1 MKKFLKSTPI
11 IVLGIVLCLLCACS
25 PAVET
30 PPDSKKET
38 YSVNFIVNGETYK
51 TATSDQSGKVTLP
64 ENPTTD
70 ETHVFEG
77 WFTDNKM
84 FAVPF
89 TADTV
94 VSENT
99 NVYAKISRKALAV
112 NVIVNGETYKT
123 ATSDQSGKVAL
134 PENPTTDETHVFEG
148 WFTDDQM
155 FAVPFTADT
164 VVSENTNVYAKISRK
179 VFSLTFIVDG
189 QTYAS
194 VEADENGNIRMPDD
208 PALGTGYVFE
218 GWFTDD
224 GTWLER
230 FDPQTPVTRNVEVFA
245 KLYKYVLN
253 PEGNATIG
261 TLNIGSK
268 VWSSNDYTF
277 TSLPQS
283 LIGKPYVL
291 WTINGPNTATAIRS
305 GWVYAITGEALNF
318 GHEASQVEVLDGYN
332 FTMLEHQYWNVWSA
346 ALKNNII
353 FEKQVE
359 KGDSFTLGRWSVLI
373 MSDEKLDL
381 KAGEP
386 IEKDDDLA
394 VLKPSAGDV
403 TMNMALSAKV
413 FTDRAQYTFYD
424 MPYWLAGKNYIQNAY
439 GSKSHSAT
447 AAKSGFVYMLTSKAG
462 NISLV
467 KSLTSAGWSDVTSS
481 IPENLNLFGDSTQKG
496 AFLNDTYKGFALLK
510 KHVEKGETI
519 TWAQWGI
526 PVFSGELTLSDNLA
540 KFVPAADGTKAAKAQ
555 NEMRLFSDRTYYAM
569 NGIPSALE
577 GLTYYLDGIATGAT
591 VKTVSAGTAYM
602 LIPSGNK
609 AYEALEK
616 EVIAAGWTVV
626 QYKPFRPAVGL
637 LFNNRLYHKEVAE
650 NEQIHFGK
658 YNIIF
663 GASPDNESDYYVMPS
678 LTTAAEIIANPIG
691 DLYDTNKQN
700 WLGCPP
706 SRKPRAAECGAVGL
720 PAANANSAPETTR

>member
-1 MKKFLKSTPI
+1 M
-11 IVLGIVLCLLCACS
+11 
-25 PAVET
+25 
-30 PPDSKKET
+30 
-38 YSVNFIVNGETYK
+38 
-51 TATSDQSGKVTLP
+51 
-64 ENPTTD
+64 
-70 ETHVFEG
+70 
-77 WFTDNKM
+77 
-84 FAVPF
+84 
-89 TADTV
+89 
-94 VSENT
+94 SENT
-99 NVYAKISRKALAV
+99 NVYAKISRKAFAV
-112 NVIVNGETYKT
+112 NFIVNGETYKT

-148 WFTDDQM
+148 WFTDNKM